1 MKEPGVPS
9 GLCAAVAR
17 ARPWSMPWLYLV
29 LAIGLEVLGTTALK
43 LSEGFTRVGWGAASL
58 VLWAGALVLLSIV
71 LKTIPVG
78 IAYAVWCGLGVAFV
92 AMIGF
97 FVFGQ
102 RLDAVAWLGLG
113 LIVAGVILLN
123 VVSKSG

>member
-1 MKEPGVPS
+1 
-9 GLCAAVAR
+9 
-17 ARPWSMPWLYLV
+17 MPWLYLV

-43 LSEGFTRVGWGAASL
+43 LSEGFTRPGWGVASL
-58 VLWAGALVLLSIV
+58 VLWAGALFLLSLV

-92 AMIGF
+92 AMIGY

-102 RLDAVAWLGLG
+102 RLDAIAWLGLA